1 MLFKEYLANEAY
13 FPSPPPTN
21 YSQHSSSEVN
31 DVEVGLVQNQWR
43 PTSARRDVQL
53 VDSLIRVLEDHIGNM
68 EVPAG
73 LIKLDFVRS
82 YIGNAHR
89 KICNQADVSMTGS
102 QTHHD
107 HSLTGRSGYFNGLCW
122 SFNVLYERA
131 NKLRTII
138 RCPFSEISTRVC
150 VKRRLYLHQGRR
162 DEGAG

>member
-13 FPSPPPTN
+13 FPSPPPN
-21 YSQHSSSEVN
+21 YSKNSHSEVN
-31 DVEVGLVQNQWR
+31 DVEVGLVQNQRR
-43 PTSARRDVQL
+43 PTTARRDVQI
-53 VDSLIRVLEDHIGNM
+53 VDSLICVLEDHIGNM

-107 HSLTGRSGYFNGLCW
+107 HSLTGHSGYFNGLRW
-122 SFNVLYERA
+122 SFDVFSEYI
-131 NKLRTII
+131 NKYRTIPGY
-138 RCPFSEISTRVC
+138 RPSEVSTRVC

-162 DEGAG
+162 DEGGS